1 MGQLQ
6 SQNPQAFQT
15 INQAINSGSQP
26 QQIVKQLIGNIS
38 PQEMQQVLQM
48 GKQFGVPDEVLNQ
61 VQNMK

>member
-1 MGQLQ
+1 MSQLQ
-6 SQNPQAFQT
+6 VQNPQAFQT

-38 PQEMQQVLQM
+38 PQEMQQLLQM